1 MRFIFPLS
9 LTALFLGAPLGAEEP
24 VQEASTPWVK
34 QLFGGVPKAISGNPV
49 AESDMPGTGLAG
61 RFLHL
66 PEDTGLRLGGIW
78 LADSNI
84 LLSGGAEPGKWSFNR
99 KRGQALPIDMSN
111 FLTSF
116 LMSGRPT
123 AAEQYR
129 QTRLGSPM

>member
-1 MRFIFPLS
+1 MKKLNATIIAIVL
-9 LTALFLGAPLGAEEP
+9 
-24 VQEASTPWVK
+24 ASTLK
-34 QLFGGVPKAISGNPV
+34 RGQALK
-49 AESDMPGTGLAG
+49 
-61 RFLHL
+61 R
-66 PEDTGLRLGGIW
+66 
-78 LADSNI
+78 
-84 LLSGGAEPGKWSFNR
+84 KK

>member
-1 MRFIFPLS
+1 MRPVARSPCSRTHWAHSHRGRLR
-9 LTALFLGAPLGAEEP
+9 GAP
-24 VQEASTPWVK
+24 T
-34 QLFGGVPKAISGNPV
+34 N
-49 AESDMPGTGLAG
+49 AG
-61 RFLHL
+61 K
-66 PEDTGLRLGGIW
+66 
-78 LADSNI
+78 
-84 LLSGGAEPGKWSFNR
+84 LLQKG